1 MVVFFVV
8 TLAELPAVNAAAV
21 GFGVLTGVTGGL
33 LLADIG
39 GLAKIM
45 AQRPTLASRWALE
58 SRRASGSLFYRVSGA
73 GLVMI
78 GVLMFLGG
86 VLGKIHYGRY

>member
-8 TLAELPAVNAAAV
+8 TLAEVPAVNAAAV
-21 GFGVLTGVTGGL
+21 GFGVLTGVSGGL

-39 GLAKIM
+39 GLAKIV
-45 AQRPTLASRWALE
+45 AQRPRLASRWALE
-58 SRRASGSLFYRVSGA
+58 SRQASGSLFYRVSGA
-73 GLVMI
+73 GLAMI
-78 GVLMFLGG
+78 GVVMFVVG